1 MDASSPVLRQ
11 IATES
16 EAPPRVV
23 PKRKVYKG
31 AEILIEYLI
40 KEKVPYLFGVCGHG
54 NIGFLDAAADAASR
68 IKTISVHHEQ
78 AAGYMADAYYKVRH
92 EPVATYTSCGPGSC
106 NLPVALAGA
115 MMDSSAF
122 LAITGN
128 VPTTQ
133 FNRMPF
139 QETGRYFQGD
149 FPSVIRPLV
158 KKSFQPTRVEML
170 PLAVKQAF
178 GLLRTGRPG
187 PVNIDVPL
195 NVFQET
201 AEVEI
206 PDPDP
211 PVKQRFPGELQAL
224 DRALELLLAARR
236 PVVLAGQGGLIAEA
250 TEALLEFLELVRIPV
265 VTSPNGKGT
274 IAETHELAFGAIG
287 RNGPYAAN
295 EAARNADVL
304 LALGCSFDDRTTSA
318 WISGYTLTIPPTKL
332 IQIDNDPAEI
342 GRNYPV
348 HLGIVGDIRASL
360 EVMTRR
366 AREKLKSGTRT
377 FEDWVAQLRDCRAA
391 WDKYQ
396 APLAESDQSPLRP
409 ERLMQGL
416 SRVVPENALFATDVG
431 VHHNWV
437 VQLWKARRPRHL
449 LQSWGFASM
458 GFATCGILGAKLAQP
473 ESPAVAVV
481 GDGSFLMTP
490 HVLATAVE
498 YDIPVVWVV
507 WNNHGYCSIRDMQLG
522 MFGKELATSFRKE
535 KTGELYSPDF
545 AMLARSFGVESA
557 RVERAGDLE
566 GVLEAAIKVNRPY
579 LVEVPV
585 DRDIRPVGTGTWALP
600 PLAHAEPNFRKLAA
614 LDGKKS

>member
-1 MDASSPVLRQ
+1 MDITSPPQKKSDPR
-11 IATES
+11 EM
-16 EAPPRVV
+16 APSRPRE
-23 PKRKVYKG
+23 RLAQKG
-31 AEILIEYLI
+31 AEIIVEYLI

-54 NIGFLDAAADAASR
+54 NIGLLDAAASAADR

-78 AAGYMADAYYKVRH
+78 AAGYMADAYYKIRH
-92 EPVATYTSCGPGSC
+92 DPVATYTSCGPGSC

-170 PLAVKQAF
+170 PLAIKQAF

-187 PVNIDVPL
+187 PVNLDVPL

-201 AEVEI
+201 AEVDI

-211 PVKQRFPGELQAL
+211 AVRQRAPGDLQAL
-224 DRALELLLAARR
+224 DQTLDLLLGARR
-236 PVVLAGQGGLIAEA
+236 PVILAGQGALIGEA
-250 TEALLEFLELVRIPV
+250 TEVLMKFLRLVRAPV

-274 IAETHELAFGAIG
+274 LDETHELAFGAIG

-304 LALGCSFDDRTTSA
+304 LALGCSFDDRATSA

-332 IQIDNDPAEI
+332 VQIDNDPSEI
-342 GRNYPV
+342 GRNYPA
-348 HLGIVGDIRASL
+348 HLGILGDVRASL
-360 EVMTRR
+360 EILVQR
-366 AREKLKSGTRT
+366 AQEKLKAPKTYD
-377 FEDWVAQLRDCRAA
+377 DWMAKLRDCRKA
-391 WDKYQ
+391 WNDYQ
-396 APLAESDQSPLRP
+396 NPLAESDQVPLRP
-409 ERLMQGL
+409 ERLMTGL
-416 SRVVPENALFATDVG
+416 SRVVPENAIFATDVG

-490 HVLATAVE
+490 HILATAME
-498 YDIPVVWVV
+498 YDIPAVWVV
-507 WNNHGYCSIRDMQLG
+507 WNNYGYCSIRDMQLG
-522 MFGKELATSFRKE
+522 MFGQELATSFKKD

-545 AMLARSFGVESA
+545 VMLARSFGVDA
-557 RVERAGDLE
+557 VRVNRAGDLE
-566 GVLEAAIKVNRPY
+566 GALETAIKAGKPY

-585 DRDIRPVGTGTWALP
+585 DRDIRPVGTGTWSLP
-600 PLAHAEPNFRKLAA
+600 PFPHGEPNFRKLAG
-614 LDGKKS
+614 LDSKKV

>member
-1 MDASSPVLRQ
+1 MDIPDQTV
-11 IATES
+11 
-16 EAPPRVV
+16 APPAVQKDTPPREAA
-23 PKRKVYKG
+23 KRKSYKG
-31 AEILIEYLI
+31 AEIMVEYLI

-54 NIGFLDAAADAASR
+54 NIGFLDAAANAADR

-170 PLAVKQAF
+170 PIAMKQAF

-195 NVFQET
+195 NVFQES
-201 AEVEI
+201 AEVEV

-211 PVKQRFPGELQAL
+211 LVRQRAPGDLSALAQAL
-224 DRALELLLAARR
+224 DLLLAAKR
-236 PVVLAGQGGLIAEA
+236 PVILVGQGGLIGEA
-250 TEALLEFLELVRIPV
+250 TAVLLEFIKLLRIPV

-274 IAETHELAFGAIG
+274 IDETHELAFGAIG

-304 LALGCSFDDRTTSA
+304 LALGCSFDDRATSA
-318 WISGYTLTIPPTKL
+318 WISGYTLTIPPTRL
-332 IQIDNDPAEI
+332 IQIDNDPSEI

-348 HLGIVGDIRASL
+348 HLGILGDIRASL
-360 EVMTRR
+360 EVLMQR
-366 AREKLKSGTRT
+366 AQEKVSSKPKTYDDWTSRLRECKKI
-377 FEDWVAQLRDCRAA
+377 
-391 WDKYQ
+391 WDAYQ
-396 APLAESDQSPLRP
+396 QPFTESDQSPLRP
-409 ERLMQGL
+409 ERLLKGL

-473 ESPAVAVV
+473 ESPAIAVV

-490 HVLATAVE
+490 HILATAVE
-498 YDIPVVWVV
+498 YDIPAVWVV
-507 WNNHGYCSIRDMQLG
+507 WNNYGYCSIRDMQLG
-522 MFGKELATSFRKE
+522 MFGQELATSFQID
-535 KTGELYSPDF
+535 KTKKLFSTDF
-545 AMLARSFGVESA
+545 VMLARSMGADAA
-557 RVERAGDLE
+557 RVDRASDLE
-566 GVLEAAIKVNRPY
+566 SVLETAIKANRPY

-600 PLAHAEPNFRKLAA
+600 PFAHAEPNFRKLAG
-614 LDGKKS
+614 LEGK

>member
-1 MDASSPVLRQ
+1 MDTPNAVIPKTTTAQRG
-11 IATES
+11 AARG
-16 EAPPRVV
+16 APE
-23 PKRKVYKG
+23 RKTYKG
-31 AEILIEYLI
+31 AEIIVEYLI

-54 NIGFLDAAADAASR
+54 NIGFLDAACNAADR

-92 EPVATYTSCGPGSC
+92 QPVATYTSCGPGSC

-170 PLAVKQAF
+170 PLAIKQAF

-187 PVNIDVPL
+187 PVNLDVPL

-201 AEVEI
+201 AEVEV

-211 PVKQRFPGELQAL
+211 LVKQRSPGDLNAL
-224 DRALELLLAARR
+224 DKALDLLLGAHR
-236 PVVLAGQGGLIAEA
+236 PVILVGQGGLIGEA
-250 TEALLEFLELVRIPV
+250 TEVLLQFLELVRVPV

-274 IAETHELAFGAIG
+274 IDETHELAFGAIG

-304 LALGCSFDDRTTSA
+304 LALGCSFDDRATSA

-332 IQIDNDPAEI
+332 IQIDNDPSEI
-342 GRNYPV
+342 GRNYPA
-348 HLGIVGDIRASL
+348 HLGILGDIRASL
-360 EVMTRR
+360 EVLTRR
-366 AREKLKSGTRT
+366 AQEKLKSTTKT
-377 FEDWVAQLRDCRAA
+377 FDDWVAKLRDCKKE
-391 WDKYQ
+391 WDDYQ
-396 APLAESDQSPLRP
+396 KPFTESDQAPLRP

-473 ESPAVAVV
+473 ESPAIAVV
-481 GDGSFLMTP
+481 GDGCFLMTP
-490 HVLATAVE
+490 HILATAME
-498 YDIPVVWVV
+498 YDIPAVWVV
-507 WNNHGYCSIRDMQLG
+507 WNNYGYCSIRDMQLG
-522 MFGKELATSFRKE
+522 MFGQELATSFQKE
-535 KTGELYSPDF
+535 KSKELYSPDF
-545 AMLARSFGVESA
+545 VMLARSFGVKAA
-557 RVERAGDLE
+557 RVNRAGDLE
-566 GVLEAAIKVNRPY
+566 GVLENAIKANKPY
-579 LVEVPV
+579 LVEVMV
-585 DRDIRPVGTGTWALP
+585 DRDIQPVGTGTWSLP
-600 PLAHAEPNFRKLAA
+600 PLPHAEPNFLKLAR
-614 LDGKKS
+614 GG

>member
-1 MDASSPVLRQ
+1 MDVSSPVLKQ

-16 EAPPRVV
+16 DAPPRVA
-23 PKRKVYKG
+23 PKRKAWKG
-31 AEILIEYLI
+31 AEILVEYLI

-106 NLPVALAGA
+106 NLPAALAGA
-115 MMDSSAF
+115 MMASSAF

-211 PVKQRFPGELQAL
+211 RVNQRFPGELQAL
-224 DRALELLLAARR
+224 DRALDLLLAARR
-236 PVVLAGQGGLIAEA
+236 PVVLVGQGGLIAEA
-250 TEALLEFLELVRIPV
+250 TEALVEFLKLVHIPV

-274 IAETHELAFGAIG
+274 IPETHELAFGAIG

-295 EAARNADVL
+295 EAARNDDVL

-332 IQIDNDPAEI
+332 IQIDNDPAQI

-366 AREKLKSGTRT
+366 AQEKLKSATKT
-377 FEDWVAQLRDCRAA
+377 FEDWAAQLRECRAICCNLGA
-391 WDKYQ
+391 SLPWDSPP
-396 APLAESDQSPLRP
+396 AAFSAQS
-409 ERLMQGL
+409 
-416 SRVVPENALFATDVG
+416 SRSPR
-431 VHHNWV
+431 
-437 VQLWKARRPRHL
+437 ARRWP
-449 LQSWGFASM
+449 SS
-458 GFATCGILGAKLAQP
+458 
-473 ESPAVAVV
+473 
-481 GDGSFLMTP
+481 
-490 HVLATAVE
+490 ATA
-498 YDIPVVWVV
+498 
-507 WNNHGYCSIRDMQLG
+507 
-522 MFGKELATSFRKE
+522 
-535 KTGELYSPDF
+535 
-545 AMLARSFGVESA
+545 RS
-557 RVERAGDLE
+557 
-566 GVLEAAIKVNRPY
+566 
-579 LVEVPV
+579 
-585 DRDIRPVGTGTWALP
+585 
-600 PLAHAEPNFRKLAA
+600 
-614 LDGKKS
+614 

>member
-1 MDASSPVLRQ
+1 MDTPTPAAPTRTTSP
-11 IATES
+11 A
-16 EAPPRVV
+16 
-23 PKRKVYKG
+23 PKRTTYKG
-31 AEILIEYLI
+31 AEIMIEYLI

-54 NIGFLDAAADAASR
+54 NIGFLDAACSAADR
-68 IKTISVHHEQ
+68 IRTISVHHEQ

-92 EPVATYTSCGPGSC
+92 QPVATYTSCGPGSC

-170 PLAVKQAF
+170 PLAMKQAF

-195 NVFQET
+195 NVFQES
-201 AEVEI
+201 AEVEV

-211 PVKQRFPGELQAL
+211 LVKQRSPGDLAALDQAL
-224 DRALELLLAARR
+224 DLLLAAKR
-236 PVVLAGQGGLIAEA
+236 PVILVGQGGLIGEA
-250 TEALLEFLELVRIPV
+250 TEVLLDFLKLMRIPV
-265 VTSPNGKGT
+265 ITSPNGKGT
-274 IAETHELAFGAIG
+274 LDETSELSFGPMG

-295 EAARNADVL
+295 EATRNADVL
-304 LALGCSFDDRTTSA
+304 LALGCSFDDRATSA
-318 WISGYTLTIPPTKL
+318 WISGYTLAIPPTKL
-332 IQIDNDPAEI
+332 IQIDNDPSEI

-348 HLGIVGDIRASL
+348 HLGILGDIRASL
-360 EVMTRR
+360 EVLVRR
-366 AREKLKSGTRT
+366 AQEKIKSGPKTYDEWLGR
-377 FEDWVAQLRDCRAA
+377 LRDCKKIWDDYQQPFAA
-391 WDKYQ
+391 
-396 APLAESDQSPLRP
+396 SDQSPLRP
-409 ERLMQGL
+409 ERLMKGL
-416 SRVVPENALFATDVG
+416 ANVIPENAIFATDVG

-437 VQLWKARRPRHL
+437 VQLWKARRARHL

-473 ESPAVAVV
+473 ESPAIAVV

-490 HVLATAVE
+490 HILATAVE
-498 YDIPVVWVV
+498 YDIPAVWVV
-507 WNNHGYCSIRDMQLG
+507 WNNYGYCSIRDMQLG
-522 MFGKELATSFRKE
+522 MFGQELATSFQID
-535 KTGELYSPDF
+535 KTKKLFSTDF
-545 AMLARSFGVESA
+545 VMLARSMGVEGA
-557 RVERAGDLE
+557 RVDRAADLE
-566 GVLEAAIKVNRPY
+566 GVLETALKTNRPY

-585 DRDIRPVGTGTWALP
+585 DREIRPVGTGTWELP
-600 PLAHAEPNFRKLAA
+600 PIPHGEPNFRKLAG
-614 LDGKKS
+614 LDK

>member
-1 MDASSPVLRQ
+1 MDTPNHVIVQ
-11 IATES
+11 PATNKDT
-16 EAPPRVV
+16 PPRNAA
-23 PKRKVYKG
+23 KRKTYKG
-31 AEILIEYLI
+31 AEIMVEYLI

-54 NIGFLDAAADAASR
+54 NIGFLDAACSAADR

-106 NLPVALAGA
+106 NLPIALAGA
-115 MMDSSAF
+115 MMDSSSF

-170 PLAVKQAF
+170 PLAMKQAF

-211 PVKQRFPGELQAL
+211 LVNQRAPGDLNALERAL
-224 DRALELLLAARR
+224 DLLLAAKR
-236 PVVLAGQGGLIAEA
+236 PVILVGQGGLIGEA
-250 TEALLEFLELVRIPV
+250 TAVLLDFIKLLCIPV

-274 IAETHELAFGAIG
+274 IDEMHELAFGPIG

-295 EAARNADVL
+295 EASRNADVM
-304 LALGCSFDDRTTSA
+304 LALGCSFDDRATSA
-318 WISGYTLTIPPTKL
+318 WISGYTLTIPPTTL
-332 IQIDNDPAEI
+332 IQIDNDPSEI
-342 GRNYPV
+342 GRNYPA
-348 HLGIVGDIRASL
+348 HLGILGDIRASL
-360 EVMTRR
+360 EVLVRR
-366 AREKLKSGTRT
+366 AREKLKSSPKT
-377 FEDWVAQLRDCRAA
+377 FDDWVAKLRGYRKV
-391 WDKYQ
+391 WDDYQ
-396 APLAESDQSPLRP
+396 APFVASDQSPLRP

-416 SRVVPENALFATDVG
+416 SRVVPENAIFATDVG

-473 ESPAVAVV
+473 ESPAIAVV

-490 HVLATAVE
+490 HILATAME
-498 YDIPVVWVV
+498 YDIPAVWVV
-507 WNNHGYCSIRDMQLG
+507 WNNYGYCSIRDMQLG
-522 MFGKELATSFRKE
+522 MFGQELATSFQIDKTRKP
-535 KTGELYSPDF
+535 YNPDF
-545 AMLARSFGVESA
+545 VMLARSFGVEA
-557 RVERAGDLE
+557 KRVDRAGDLE
-566 GVLEAAIKVNRPY
+566 GVLETAIKANKPY

-600 PLAHAEPNFRKLAA
+600 PFPHAEPNFRKLAG
-614 LDGKKS
+614 LDGK

>member
-1 MDASSPVLRQ
+1 MDTPDQVV
-11 IATES
+11 
-16 EAPPRVV
+16 APPSARQDT
-23 PKRKVYKG
+23 PPREAAKRKTYKG
-31 AEILIEYLI
+31 AEIMVEYLI

-54 NIGFLDAAADAASR
+54 NIGFLDAAASAADR

-170 PLAVKQAF
+170 PIAMKQAF

-195 NVFQET
+195 NVFQES
-201 AEVEI
+201 AAVEVPN
-206 PDPDP
+206 PDPL
-211 PVKQRFPGELQAL
+211 VRQRSPGDLNALGQAL
-224 DRALELLLAARR
+224 DLLLAAKR
-236 PVVLAGQGGLIAEA
+236 PVILLGQGGLIGEA
-250 TEALLEFLELVRIPV
+250 TAALLDFIKLLRVPV

-274 IAETHELAFGAIG
+274 LDETHELAFGAIG

-304 LALGCSFDDRTTSA
+304 LALGCSFDDRATSA

-332 IQIDNDPAEI
+332 IQIDNDPSEI

-348 HLGIVGDIRASL
+348 HLGILGDIRASL
-360 EVMTRR
+360 EVLVGRAQEKIAAKPRTYDDWITR
-366 AREKLKSGTRT
+366 
-377 FEDWVAQLRDCRAA
+377 LRDCKKVWDDYQQPFTGPTSHRCADVCCRA
-391 WDKYQ
+391 
-396 APLAESDQSPLRP
+396 
-409 ERLMQGL
+409 
-416 SRVVPENALFATDVG
+416 SRVVPENALFATDG
-431 VHHNWV
+431 GGHLNGW
-437 VQLWKARRPRHL
+437 VQLWNAGRPRHL
-449 LQSWGFASM
+449 LHAWGFASM

-473 ESPAVAVV
+473 ESPAIAVV
-481 GDGSFLMTP
+481 GGGSFLMTP
-490 HVLATAVE
+490 HILATAME
-498 YDIPVVWVV
+498 YDIPAVWVV
-507 WNNHGYCSIRDMQLG
+507 WNNFGYCSIRDMQLG
-522 MFGKELATSFRKE
+522 MFGQELATSFQID
-535 KTGELYSPDF
+535 KTKQLYSPDF
-545 AMLARSFGVESA
+545 TMLARSFGVESK
-557 RVERAGDLE
+557 RVDRAGDLE
-566 GVLEAAIKVNRPY
+566 GILDAAIKANKPN

-585 DRDIRPVGTGTWALP
+585 DRDIRPVGTGTWSLP
-600 PLAHAEPNFRKLAA
+600 PFPHAEPNFRKLAG
-614 LDGKKS
+614 LDGK

>member
-1 MDASSPVLRQ
+1 MDTPDAAAARPL
-11 IATES
+11 ATE
-16 EAPPRVV
+16 A
-23 PKRKVYKG
+23 PKRKTYKG
-31 AEILIEYLI
+31 AEIMVEYLI

-54 NIGFLDAAADAASR
+54 NIGFLDAACNAADR

-170 PLAVKQAF
+170 PLAMKQAF
-178 GLLRTGRPG
+178 GLLRNGRPG

-201 AEVEI
+201 ADVEV

-211 PVKQRFPGELQAL
+211 AVSQRSPGDLDALEKAL
-224 DRALELLLAARR
+224 DLLLAARR
-236 PVVLAGQGGLIAEA
+236 PVILVGQGGLIGEA
-250 TEALLEFLELVRIPV
+250 TEALLAFLQLVRIPV

-274 IAETHELAFGAIG
+274 LDETSELAFGAIG

-304 LALGCSFDDRTTSA
+304 LALGCSFDDRATSA

-332 IQIDNDPAEI
+332 IQIDNDPSEI

-348 HLGIVGDIRASL
+348 HLGILGDIRASL
-360 EVMTRR
+360 EVLTRR
-366 AREKLKSGTRT
+366 AREKVKTQPRT
-377 FEDWVAQLRDCRAA
+377 FDDWVAKLRDCKRA
-391 WDKYQ
+391 WDDYQ
-396 APLAESDQSPLRP
+396 RPYTESDQSPLRP
-409 ERLMQGL
+409 ERLIQGL
-416 SRVVPENALFATDVG
+416 SRVIPENALFATDVG

-437 VQLWKARRPRHL
+437 VQLWKARRARHL

-473 ESPAVAVV
+473 ESPAIAIV

-490 HVLATAVE
+490 HILATAKE
-498 YDIPVVWVV
+498 YDIPAVWVV
-507 WNNHGYCSIRDMQLG
+507 WNNYGYCSIRDMQLG
-522 MFGKELATSFRKE
+522 LFGQELATSFQID
-535 KTGELYSPDF
+535 KTKELYSPDF
-545 AMLARSFGVESA
+545 VMLARSFGVDAA
-557 RVERAGDLE
+557 RVNRAADLE
-566 GVLEAAIKVNRPY
+566 GALETAIKSGKPY

-585 DRDIRPVGTGTWALP
+585 DREIRPVGTGTWALP
-600 PLAHAEPNFRKLAA
+600 PIPHGEPNFRKLAG
-614 LDGKKS
+614 LEK